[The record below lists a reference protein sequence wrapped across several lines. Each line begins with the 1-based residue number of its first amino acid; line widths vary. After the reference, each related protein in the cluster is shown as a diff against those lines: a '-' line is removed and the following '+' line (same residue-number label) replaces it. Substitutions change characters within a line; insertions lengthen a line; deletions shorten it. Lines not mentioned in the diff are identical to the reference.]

1 MSNNVLAS
9 FRMPPITSFE
19 AYRNY
24 VYSIPSLTEEDE
36 HNLFLEFKNKNSLK
50 AAQQLVVSQLKTVLQ
65 IASKFK
71 GYGLPQEDLV
81 QEGNI
86 GLMKAVKNFNLIHKV
101 RLYTYAMVWIKS
113 EIQSYI
119 LKNWKIVKIATT
131 KNLKKLFFNF
141 KQVQKDL
148 IDLGIPKQELIQQMS
163 LKLGVSEEDAREM
176 QSYFSS
182 GDISIYTS
190 SDDGDEDTIL
200 ELPHYNTPEKEYETK
215 HDNSF
220 YNEKIHEGF
229 KLLNEKQQRV
239 LHLRYYTEDKKT
251 HKEIASELN
260 ISSERVR
267 QIENEALEK
276 LKKHLIRK
284 S

>member
-9 FRMPPITSFE
+9 FCMPPITSFE
-19 AYRNY
+19 AYKRY
-24 VYSIPSLTEEDE
+24 VYSIPSLTEEE
-36 HNLFLEFKNKNSLK
+36 ENTLLLEFKNENSLK

-86 GLMKAVKNFNLIHKV
+86 GLMKAVKNFNLIYKV

-141 KQVQKDL
+141 KQVQKEL
-148 IDLGIPKQELIQQMS
+148 IDLGISKQELIQQIS
-163 LKLGVSEEDAREM
+163 LKLGVSEEEAREM

-182 GDISIYTS
+182 GDVSIYTS
-190 SDDGDEDTIL
+190 SENAEEDTVL
-200 ELPHYNTPEKEYETK
+200 ELPHYNTPESEYEEK

-220 YNEKIHEGF
+220 YNEKITEGF
-229 KLLNEKQQRV
+229 KSLNEKQQKV
-239 LHLRYYTEDKKT
+239 IQLRYYNEKKKT
-251 HKEIASELN
+251 HKEIANELN

-276 LKKHLIRK
+276 LRKYLIRK